1 MTEAVYPGSLDP
13 ITNGHLDLINRAKK
27 IFDGIHVAVLEN
39 PSKDSLFSTP
49 KRVDLIKTVTAGIPN
64 VTVGHF
70 DGLLV
75 DYLSKRQSN
84 VILRGLRA
92 LSDFEYEFQMSMMN
106 KRLSGDIETLYM
118 MTGEDHSFVS
128 SSLVKEVA
136 EYGGDISSLVPE
148 PVESALSEKYEEY
161 EP

>member
-13 ITNGHLDLINRAKK
+13 ITLGHLDLIDRASR
-27 IFDGIHVAVLEN
+27 IFDDIHVAVVTN
-39 PSKDSLFSTP
+39 PSKNPLFSSD
-49 KRVDLIKTVTAGIPN
+49 KRVELIKEVTSDRPM
-64 VTVGHF
+64 VTVGSF

-75 DYLSKRQSN
+75 DYIKQRQSQ

-106 KRLSGDIETLYM
+106 KRLAEDVETIYM

-136 EYGGDISSLVPE
+136 EYGGDIDSLVPG
-148 PVESALSEKYEEY
+148 PVKEALADKFEACN
-161 EP
+161 

>member
-13 ITNGHLDLINRAKK
+13 LTNGHLDLINRANR
-27 IFDGIHVAVLEN
+27 IFDEIHVAVLEN
-39 PSKDSLFSTP
+39 PSKEALFDTE
-49 KRVDLIKTVTAGIPN
+49 RRLELIEVATRDIDAVS
-64 VTVGHF
+64 VGHF

-75 DYLSKRQSN
+75 EYVQQRKSD

-106 KRLSGDIETLYM
+106 KRLANEVETLYM

-136 EYGGDISSLVPE
+136 QYGGDISSLVP
-148 PVESALSEKYEEY
+148 PVVEEALQEVYEV
-161 EP
+161 

>member
-13 ITNGHLDLINRAKK
+13 ITNGHLDLINRANR
-27 IFDGIHVAVLEN
+27 IFDEIHVAVLEN
-39 PSKDSLFSTP
+39 PSKDALFSTE
-49 KRVDLIKTVTAGIPN
+49 RRLEFIEIATRDIDAVS
-64 VTVGHF
+64 VGHF
-70 DGLLV
+70 NGLLV
-75 DYLSKRQSN
+75 DYVKQRKSN

-106 KRLSGDIETLYM
+106 KRLAEDVETIYM

-136 EYGGDISSLVPE
+136 EYGGDIDSLVPE
-148 PVESALSEKYEEY
+148 TVQEALAEKFEACS
-161 EP
+161 

>member
-13 ITNGHLDLINRAKK
+13 ITNGHLDLINRANR
-27 IFDGIHVAVLEN
+27 IFDEIHVAVLEN
-39 PSKDSLFSTP
+39 PSKDALFSTE
-49 KRVDLIKTVTAGIPN
+49 RRLEFIEIATRDIDAVS
-64 VTVGHF
+64 VGHF
-70 DGLLV
+70 NGLLV
-75 DYLSKRQSN
+75 DYVKQRKSN

-106 KRLSGDIETLYM
+106 KRLAAEVETLYM

-136 EYGGDISSLVPE
+136 QYGGDISSLVPSI
-148 PVESALSEKYEEY
+148 VEEALRENCGG
-161 EP
+161 

>member
-13 ITNGHLDLINRAKK
+13 LTNGHLDLINRANR
-27 IFDGIHVAVLEN
+27 IFDEIHVAVLEN
-39 PSKDSLFSTP
+39 PSKEALFDTE
-49 KRVDLIKTVTAGIPN
+49 RRLELIEEATRDIDAVS
-64 VTVGHF
+64 VGHF

-75 DYLSKRQSN
+75 EYVQQRKSD

-106 KRLSGDIETLYM
+106 KRLANEVETLYM

-136 EYGGDISSLVPE
+136 QYGGDISSLVP
-148 PVESALSEKYEEY
+148 PVVEEALQDVYEV
-161 EP
+161 

>member
-13 ITNGHLDLINRAKK
+13 ITYGHLDLINRANR
-27 IFDGIHVAVLEN
+27 IFEDIHVAVLEN
-39 PSKDSLFSTP
+39 PSKDPLFSTK
-49 KRVDLIKTVTAGIPN
+49 KRVELIEEVTEGIDS
-64 VTVGHF
+64 VSVGSF

-75 DYLSKRQSN
+75 DYIRSRTSN

-106 KRLSGDIETLYM
+106 KRLEEDVETLYM

-136 EYGGDISSLVPE
+136 RYGGDISTLVPDA
-148 PVESALSEKYEEY
+148 VEQALRDAYEE
-161 EP
+161 

>member
-13 ITNGHLDLINRAKK
+13 ITHGHLDLINRANR
-27 IFDGIHVAVLEN
+27 IFEEIHVAVLEN
-39 PSKDSLFSTP
+39 PSKDPLFSTE
-49 KRVDLIKTVTAGIPN
+49 RRLEFIETATRDIDA
-64 VTVGHF
+64 VSVGHF
-70 DGLLV
+70 NGLLV
-75 DYLSKRQSN
+75 DYVSQRKSN

-106 KRLSGDIETLYM
+106 KRLAEDVETLYM

-136 EYGGDISSLVPE
+136 QYGGDITSLVP
-148 PVESALSEKYEEY
+148 PIVEDALRETYEE
-161 EP
+161 